1 MPISL
6 SGSAGL
12 QPEMMIGPPPP
23 ADTPPIQPNMTTF
36 HTPLGPTDENNFQN
50 WVKTSKVPFDPGPK
64 ADYDMRGYWKA
75 MIANPTTVKQSM
87 SDFDGKMHF
96 PDTWKTPYHKT
107 FSNESIY
114 APKDAP
120 HWEGDRLIDKT
131 GKVVADETPKAAK
144 VAK

>member
-1 MPISL
+1 MPMNL

-12 QPEMMIGPPPP
+12 QPELMLSPAPAPP
-23 ADTPPIQPNMTTF
+23 ATPSYTTQLQP
-36 HTPLGPTDENNFQN
+36 HEEGAFQD
-50 WVKTSKVPFDPGPK
+50 WVKANKVPWDSSPK
-64 ADYDMRGYWKA
+64 SDYDMRGYWKA
-75 MIANPTTVKQSM
+75 TQSDPAVKQTKSG
-87 SDFDGKMHF
+87 FDGKMHF

-120 HWEGDRLIDKT
+120 HWEGNKLVDKH
-131 GKVVADETPKAAK
+131 GKVIADETPKK